1 MTVSAIGSS
10 ISPVMQSVL
19 DMRRQL
25 DDLQRQLGTGQKAD
39 TFAGLGP
46 QSGLATG
53 LSSQLAAIGS
63 FDDTITVV
71 GTRISI
77 AQMALTQ
84 ISDVGN
90 QVKSATLL
98 PNFNIDATGQTSEQ
112 KTAFYQLDQIL
123 GLLNT
128 QVGDRYVFSGSGVN
142 QPAVETIDH
151 ILNGNGAQA
160 GLKQLISERNLAD
173 TGGVGGLGRLLIP
186 AAVGTNVSVSEDVAG
201 SPFGF
206 KLAGVSSTLTGAVV
220 TGPAGLP
227 ASINVNFAANPNNG
241 DKITF
246 TFNLPDGSTEDL
258 KLEAT
263 TSATPGPNQF
273 TIGATPAATAVNFQ
287 AALTASVDTLA
298 NTALSAASAIAA
310 SGNFFGVNP
319 PLRVAGPPFTT
330 ATALVAGTPANT
342 VSWYI
347 GENGPNPPRSTA
359 VARIDPSITVAYG
372 TRANEQG
379 IGWIV
384 QQVATL
390 AATSYLPADPNAP
403 ASYTALNQRLDTAL
417 TIPQGVQKIDDIAAS
432 LASAPTAMATAK
444 DRHRQTQKTL
454 TDMLQNIEMVDPNL
468 VGTQILSLQTNLQA
482 SLETTVLL
490 SKLSLVNLI

>member
-1 MTVSAIGSS
+1 MTVSGIGSNL
-10 ISPVMQSVL
+10 SPVIQSVL
-19 DMRRQL
+19 EMRRQL

-46 QSGLATG
+46 QSDLATS
-53 LSSQLAAIGS
+53 LSAQLAAIGS
-63 FDDTITVV
+63 FNDTITIV
-71 GTRISI
+71 GTRIGI
-77 AQMALTQ
+77 AQSALSQ
-84 ISDVGN
+84 ISEVGSE
-90 QVKSATLL
+90 VKAATLM
-98 PNFNIDATGQTSEQ
+98 PNFNIDGTGQTTEQ
-112 KTAFYQLDQIL
+112 KTAQDQLDQIL
-123 GLLNT
+123 SLLNT
-128 QVGDRYVFSGSGVN
+128 QVGDRFVFSGTAVT
-142 QPAVETIDH
+142 QPAVETTDH
-151 ILNGNGAQA
+151 ILNGNGARA
-160 GLKQLISERNLAD
+160 GLKQLISERNQAD
-173 TGGVGGLGRLLIP
+173 LGTSGLGRLLIP
-186 AAVGTNVSVSEDVAG
+186 APAGTNVSVSEDVAG

-206 KLAGVSSTLTGAVV
+206 KLAGVASTLTGAVV
-220 TGPAGLP
+220 TGPAGVP
-227 ASINVNFAANPNNG
+227 ASINVNLAANPNDG

-258 KLEAT
+258 TLQAT

-273 TIGATPAATAVNFQ
+273 TIGATPTATAANFQ
-287 AALTASVDTLA
+287 AALTTAVDKLA
-298 NTALSAASAIAA
+298 HTALSAASAIAA
-310 SGNFFGVNP
+310 ADNFFAVNP
-319 PLRVAGPPFTT
+319 PLRVAGPPFDT

-359 VARIDPSITVAYG
+359 VARIDPSITVSYG

-390 AATSYLPADPNAP
+390 AATSYLPTDPNAP
-403 ASYTALNQRLDTAL
+403 GAYAALNQRLDTAL

-432 LASAPTAMATAK
+432 LASAQTAMARAK
-444 DRHRQTQKTL
+444 DRHQQTQKTL
-454 TDMLQNIEMVDPNL
+454 TDMLQNIEMIDPNL

-482 SLETTVLL
+482 SLETTALL